1 VVIERRFIIGSESVR
16 RNVAAFIAK
25 LPFERP
31 VEVFVR
37 DYVEKRSL
45 EQNALLWAWH
55 SAAAKHTGHSSE
67 EMHEFAL
74 MRHFG
79 TQEIKVGELVRLVP
93 LKRSS
98 MRNKKEFNEFL
109 ESTVSWYISDFG
121 LYLDER
127 AA

>member
-1 VVIERRFIIGSESVR
+1 VIERRFVIGSESVR

-25 LPFERP
+25 LPFDKP
-31 VEVFVR
+31 VEVLVR
-37 DYVEKRSL
+37 DYVEKRTL

-55 SAAAKHTGHSSE
+55 SEAAKHTGHSSE

-79 TQEIKVGELVRLVP
+79 TQELKVGEMVRLVP
-93 LKRSS
+93 AKRSS
-98 MRNKKEFNEFL
+98 ARNKREFSDFL
-109 ESTVSWYISDFG
+109 EATVSWYIADFG